1 MCQYSTPGCIDQSD
15 DTHTCRVRA
24 PERIAHTDYHTPT
37 LQELEER
44 VAYAEAAVSTYCS
57 EFLSARDAERVARRS
72 ALEAT
77 SRWGRAWRELAEAR
91 KALARERESLALIAR
106 VVGRSEASVAS

>member
-1 MCQYSTPGCIDQSD
+1 VREPENT
-15 DTHTCRVRA
+15 THA
-24 PERIAHTDYHTPT
+24 DYRPPT

-57 EFLSARDAERVARRS
+57 EFLSAREAERVARRN

-77 SRWGRAWRELAEAR
+77 YRWGRAWRELAAAR
-91 KALARERESLALIAR
+91 KALAHERESLALITR
-106 VVGRSEASVAS
+106 VVGRSPAPNYR